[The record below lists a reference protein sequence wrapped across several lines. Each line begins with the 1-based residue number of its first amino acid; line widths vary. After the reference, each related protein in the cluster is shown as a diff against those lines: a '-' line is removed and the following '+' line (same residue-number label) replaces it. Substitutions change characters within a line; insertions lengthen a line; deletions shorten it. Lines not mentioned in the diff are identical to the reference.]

1 MTQNFRVL
9 VGCIAEE
16 RHRNSSLHSVD
27 MDFIIKGTG
36 QVSAVKV
43 NGHDVVA
50 DGVVHVRQDAVGRL
64 PQVQRR
70 QDARLVL
77 AGPEVTPCAFAIGPR
92 LERCSASP

>member
-1 MTQNFRVL
+1 MTQNFKVL

-16 RHRNSSLHSVD
+16 RRRNSSLHNVD

-43 NGHDVVA
+43 NGQTLIA
-50 DGVVHVRQDAVGRL
+50 AGQLHVRQDAVGRV

-77 AGPEVTPCAFAIGPR
+77 AGPEVASCAFAIGPW
-92 LERCSASP
+92 LEHGSASP